1 MDGKV
6 VRKLRE
12 DHKRILSER
21 YSGVDCFRL
30 DNQSERTRIR
40 VYLAY
45 VWQSHLQPF
54 IMVRACRHDHNAS
67 DRQSSGNP
75 ISVAGISG

>member
-12 DHKRILSER
+12 GHKRILSER
-21 YSGVDCFRL
+21 YGGVDCPRL

-45 VWQSHLQPF
+45 MWQIWRSDQKLSRLC
-54 IMVRACRHDHNAS
+54 MAVAS
-67 DRQSSGNP
+67 AALYHGARLSS
-75 ISVAGISG
+75 

>member
-21 YSGVDCFRL
+21 YSGVDCLRL

-40 VYLAY
+40 VYLSRLY
-45 VWQSHLQPF
+45 VADLE
-54 IMVRACRHDHNAS
+54 V
-67 DRQSSGNP
+67 
-75 ISVAGISG
+75 